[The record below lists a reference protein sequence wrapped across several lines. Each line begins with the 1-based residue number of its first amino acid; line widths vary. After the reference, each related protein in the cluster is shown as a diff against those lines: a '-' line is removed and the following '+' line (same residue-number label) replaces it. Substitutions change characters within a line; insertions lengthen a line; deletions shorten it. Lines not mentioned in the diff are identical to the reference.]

1 MTCFPAELYLVLDKV
16 SEAEACVMETSSMFP
31 LSHQV
36 YFMVGLTWR
45 PVCLWTCSFGHIMS
59 LWCMFCHLCHV
70 MLLPAAFFL
79 PLPCLALFLVRY
91 IRSCLVA
98 GVAPSFYDV
107 LFKNLVP
114 LRYWVTSWNT
124 STVLFPV
131 MHLVFMIRFSLF
143 SVISSHFM
151 IHFPCF
157 LSSPITSTC
166 IFLVSCLLKS
176 VHHAFFLFPVFSSQ
190 FMMHFSCFLSSP
202 ITSSCIFL
210 VSCLLKSVH
219 DAFSLFPVSSS
230 QFMMHFPC
238 FLSSQVSSWCI
249 FLVSCHLKS
258 LYDVFSLCYLQLWC
272 FKSFSFFLLLFVCG
286 VFVTYVCVWGG
297 VVYVCVC
304 VCVYVC
310 VCFGESE
317 WYQNIAMY
325 CSGFASVRF
334 VFAVTTVK
342 TWSAASMLVG
352 VHQLLFP
359 VCSEGECL
367 NTNSSSWRPEYAMR
381 MPLPSTLATQRVCIT
396 W

>member
-1 MTCFPAELYLVLDKV
+1 MTDDLF
-16 SEAEACVMETSSMFP
+16 SSGTLP
-31 LSHQV
+31 GAGQR
-36 YFMVGLTWR
+36 VGGW
-45 PVCLWTCSFGHIMS
+45 G
-59 LWCMFCHLCHV
+59 LCHGDQLHV
-70 MLLPAAFFL
+70 PPVSPGVLHGRFNLETCLFVNLFLWPHVFVVHVLSPVSCHVIACCIFFL
-79 PLPCLALFLVRY
+79 LLPCLALFLVRY

-114 LRYWVTSWNT
+114 LWYWVTSWNT

-166 IFLVSCLLKS
+166 IFLVSCLLQS
-176 VHHAFFLFPVFSSQ
+176 LHHAFFLFPVFSSQ
-190 FMMHFSCFLSSP
+190 FMMHFPCLLSSQV
-202 ITSSCIFL
+202 SSWCIFL

-219 DAFSLFPVSSS
+219 DAFSLFPVTWSHYL
-230 QFMMHFPC
+230 MCFPC
-238 FLSSQVSSWCI
+238 VIFSSGVLSLFLFFFC
-249 FLVSCHLKS
+249 C
-258 LYDVFSLCYLQLWC
+258 LCVVC
-272 FKSFSFFLLLFVCG
+272 LLRMCVC
-286 VFVTYVCVWGG
+286 GG

-317 WYQNIAMY
+317 RYQNIAMY

-352 VHQLLFP
+352 VHRLLFP

-367 NTNSSSWRPEYAMR
+367 NTNSSSWRPEYATR

>member
-1 MTCFPAELYLVLDKV
+1 MTDDLF
-16 SEAEACVMETSSMFP
+16 SSGTLP
-31 LSHQV
+31 GAGQR
-36 YFMVGLTWR
+36 VGGW
-45 PVCLWTCSFGHIMS
+45 G
-59 LWCMFCHLCHV
+59 LCHGDQHHV
-70 MLLPAAFFL
+70 PPVSPGVLHGRFNLETCLFVNLFLWPHVFVVHVLSPVSCHVIACCIFFL
-79 PLPCLALFLVRY
+79 LLPCLALFLVRY

-114 LRYWVTSWNT
+114 LWYWVTSWNT

-176 VHHAFFLFPVFSSQ
+176 VHHAFFLFPVFSRQ
-190 FMMHFSCFLSSP
+190 FIMHFSCFLSSP

-219 DAFSLFPVSSS
+219 DAFSLFAVFSS

-286 VFVTYVCVWGG
+286 VFVTYVCVCGG
-297 VVYVCVC
+297 VLYMCVCVC
-304 VCVYVC
+304 VCMYVC
-310 VCFGESE
+310 VL
-317 WYQNIAMY
+317 
-325 CSGFASVRF
+325 VRVSDIRISPCTAQGLPVF
-334 VFAVTTVK
+334 V
-342 TWSAASMLVG
+342 LC
-352 VHQLLFP
+352 LL
-359 VCSEGECL
+359 
-367 NTNSSSWRPEYAMR
+367 
-381 MPLPSTLATQRVCIT
+381 
-396 W
+396 

>member
-1 MTCFPAELYLVLDKV
+1 MTDDLF
-16 SEAEACVMETSSMFP
+16 SSGTLP
-31 LSHQV
+31 GAGQR
-36 YFMVGLTWR
+36 VGGW
-45 PVCLWTCSFGHIMS
+45 G
-59 LWCMFCHLCHV
+59 LCHGDQLHV
-70 MLLPAAFFL
+70 PPVSPGVLHGRFNLETCLFVNLFLWPHVFVVHVLSPVSCHVIACCIFFL
-79 PLPCLALFLVRY
+79 LLPCLALFLVRY

-114 LRYWVTSWNT
+114 LWYWVTSWNT

-131 MHLVFMIRFSLF
+131 MHLVFMIRFFLF

-176 VHHAFFLFPVFSSQ
+176 VH
-190 FMMHFSCFLSSP
+190 
-202 ITSSCIFL
+202 
-210 VSCLLKSVH
+210 
-219 DAFSLFPVSSS
+219 DAFSLFAVFSS

-286 VFVTYVCVWGG
+286 VFVM
-297 VVYVCVC
+297 YVCVC
-304 VCVYVC
+304 VCVCMCVFWWEWVISEYRHVLFRVCQCSFC
-310 VCFGESE
+310 VCC
-317 WYQNIAMY
+317 N
-325 CSGFASVRF
+325 
-334 VFAVTTVK
+334 
-342 TWSAASMLVG
+342 
-352 VHQLLFP
+352 
-359 VCSEGECL
+359 
-367 NTNSSSWRPEYAMR
+367 NS
-381 MPLPSTLATQRVCIT
+381 
-396 W
+396 